1 MHVKEQDTH
10 ILKNILMI
18 FDNLQRRKDTSVE
31 ARTQLKEEATTQLI
45 ASFNQLKSLHLDLSH
60 HAMDDLAATA
70 LAEALT
76 TCKAYQ
82 PTHLD
87 LSHNEI
93 HPGGIKALAQALKH
107 KNRLESLNLSHN
119 EIHPG
124 GIKALAQALK
134 HKNRLESLNLSCN
147 PIGTT
152 GATEIPK
159 IFNDNTS
166 KLQTLLLHNS
176 MINPIGIITL
186 ASHLKRSNLKSL
198 DLSHNAITHTAAQAL
213 SKALPVCKLQT
224 LTLSSEDMSSTV
236 KKGLLAAAEH
246 SPVTIVFNDP
256 KPYTQIAPALA
267 INIGLSLLFGLATT
281 AFTAHMLGLT
291 VATATLLSTPFAMS
305 LAVGVVVT
313 TLAFCAASSCMSVCL
328 PHIQTASQ
336 TSSSAL
342 GLAVSNTRVK
352 HDPAEATAAHST
364 VAAHP
369 AA

>member
-87 LSHNEI
+87 
-93 HPGGIKALAQALKH
+93 
-107 KNRLESLNLSHN
+107 LSHN

>member
-1 MHVKEQDTH
+1 MHVKAQDTR
-10 ILKNILMI
+10 ILNNISMI
-18 FDNLQRRKDTSVE
+18 FCNLNLRKDTSVE
-31 ARTQLKEEATTQLI
+31 ATTQLKEEATTQLI

-87 LSHNEI
+87 
-93 HPGGIKALAQALKH
+93 
-107 KNRLESLNLSHN
+107 LSHN

-213 SKALPVCKLQT
+213 SKALPPVCKLQT

-267 INIGLSLLFGLATT
+267 INIGLSLLFGLAAG

-291 VATATLLSTPFAMS
+291 CSTASILSTPFAMS
-305 LAVGVVVT
+305 LAVGVFVT
-313 TLAFCAASSCMSVCL
+313 TLVFCATSSCMSVCL